1 MLIVAAFAL
10 LVVCVG
16 LLFFTA
22 RKMRW
27 LLSVAGLLVGAGAL
41 FAVQTLATNREAKR
55 LHESLTDSCQYLAS
69 ELNTIVW
76 DYQSATIAK
85 ASRVESPVDIVR
97 VRLQYEKIRAS
108 SRVWLDACL
117 PDAMSRL
124 PTELDERTVDRVQ
137 HAAAEIGRNA
147 DGDHESAIE

>member
-1 MLIVAAFAL
+1 M
-10 LVVCVG
+10 
-16 LLFFTA
+16 

-27 LLSVAGLLVGAGAL
+27 FLSLAGLLVGAGAL
-41 FAVQTLATNREAKR
+41 FAVQTSVTNREAKR
-55 LHESLTDSCQYLAS
+55 LHESLTGSCHYLAS
-69 ELNTIVW
+69 ELSTIVW

-108 SRVWLDACL
+108 SPDWLEACL

-124 PTELDERTVDRVQ
+124 PTKLDERTADRVQ
-137 HAAAEIGRNA
+137 RAADEIGRNA
-147 DGDHESAIE
+147 DGAHESATE